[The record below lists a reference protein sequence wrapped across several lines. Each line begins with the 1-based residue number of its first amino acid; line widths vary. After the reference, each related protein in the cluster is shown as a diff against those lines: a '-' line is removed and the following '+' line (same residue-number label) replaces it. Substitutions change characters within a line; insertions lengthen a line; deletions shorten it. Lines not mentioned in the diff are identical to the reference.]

1 MSASPYRFA
10 VVTHLPSIQQI
21 MRRFMGNPDVT
32 LDFFSFSYQHPVA
45 AARQLLDQGYEVILY
60 YSSLGPSILSE
71 LGHSIIIIQ
80 KTDVDIIKALVAAR
94 KVSRNITLTVSKDEN
109 VDVAFLENLLDI
121 HITSIP
127 YDSLGT
133 LSEGLYAALARGLDV
148 LVGGGLSSDLAT
160 QHSLPF
166 VRVEPNLH
174 SISLAIAQAKA
185 MAEAQRVERESLD
198 QLVAVLRLFR
208 EGVLCIN
215 EHGKTVFSNVK
226 ALELLRINPEA
237 RGDDRFRSLHQSLLI
252 SDVLAD
258 GEPREDVIVS
268 VRGQQLLVTTLP
280 ISVPSGLQG
289 AVAFI
294 SDVNAIQNMAGQI
307 RESQHR
313 AGFVAHF
320 HVEDIQGETP
330 DMIRL
335 KRMARLYAPHG
346 ASVWIHGETGTGK
359 ELLAQSLHNASP
371 RARYPFVAIN
381 CAALPESLLESELF
395 GYAEGAFT
403 GAKRGGKPGVF
414 EMAHKGTLFLDE
426 VGDMGLDTQ
435 SKLLRILETKE
446 LVRVGGNRVIPV
458 DIRVLSASHKPLAD
472 LVREK
477 SFRPDLFYRLAA
489 LRLRV
494 PPLRQ
499 RLQDLPLLLGELLRR
514 YGRSLKD
521 LTPAMLDA
529 LRAYP
534 WPGNIRELL
543 AFMESYLIVS
553 AGQAADQ
560 SLFLELFRSWC
571 SGEDACG
578 AASCVGGPVSS
589 ESGLEEDLKDQLN
602 RARLDI
608 ARRMLDRCG
617 GNRRLAASRLGIS
630 YNTLWRILENGA
642 PE

>member
-1 MSASPYRFA
+1 M
-10 VVTHLPSIQQI
+10 
-21 MRRFMGNPDVT
+21 
-32 LDFFSFSYQHPVA
+32 
-45 AARQLLDQGYEVILY
+45 
-60 YSSLGPSILSE
+60 
-71 LGHSIIIIQ
+71 
-80 KTDVDIIKALVAAR
+80 
-94 KVSRNITLTVSKDEN
+94 
-109 VDVAFLENLLDI
+109 
-121 HITSIP
+121 
-127 YDSLGT
+127 
-133 LSEGLYAALARGLDV
+133 
-148 LVGGGLSSDLAT
+148 
-160 QHSLPF
+160 
-166 VRVEPNLH
+166 
-174 SISLAIAQAKA
+174 
-185 MAEAQRVERESLD
+185 
-198 QLVAVLRLFR
+198 
-208 EGVLCIN
+208 
-215 EHGKTVFSNVK
+215 
-226 ALELLRINPEA
+226 
-237 RGDDRFRSLHQSLLI
+237 
-252 SDVLAD
+252 
-258 GEPREDVIVS
+258 
-268 VRGQQLLVTTLP
+268 
-280 ISVPSGLQG
+280 
-289 AVAFI
+289 
-294 SDVNAIQNMAGQI
+294 
-307 RESQHR
+307 
-313 AGFVAHF
+313 AHF

-359 ELLAQSLHNASP
+359 ELLPQSLHNASP

-426 VGDMGLDTQ
+426 VGTWAGHPVQAPAHPGDQG
-435 SKLLRILETKE
+435 IGA
-446 LVRVGGNRVIPV
+446 GGRQPGHSGGHPGAQ
-458 DIRVLSASHKPLAD
+458 RLAQAPGGPGAG
-472 LVREK
+472 EE
-477 SFRPDLFYRLAA
+477 FQADLFYRLAA

-608 ARRMLDRCG
+608 ARRMLARCG